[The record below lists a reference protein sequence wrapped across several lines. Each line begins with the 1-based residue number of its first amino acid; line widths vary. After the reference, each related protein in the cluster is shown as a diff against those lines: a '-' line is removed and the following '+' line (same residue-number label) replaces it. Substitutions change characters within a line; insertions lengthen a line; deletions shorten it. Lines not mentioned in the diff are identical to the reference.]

1 MIQASNQQKPTRQ
14 QVVDDLLVALAAVD
28 NRPIIVSSQVED
40 EHLEIRVKWTKN
52 YGYLDIS
59 HLAGWIASY
68 RLSTIEVYFLSL
80 SVTLLVKIEYSEL
93 EPDEQDLHTNFY
105 YKL

>member
-1 MIQASNQQKPTRQ
+1 MNQASNQQKPTRQ
-14 QVVDDLLVALAAVD
+14 QIDGALLSALAAID
-28 NRPIIVSSQVED
+28 NGPITVSSQVED

-68 RLSTIEVYFLSL
+68 RLSSMEVYFLSL
-80 SVTLLVKIEYSEL
+80 SVTLFMKIEYSEL
-93 EPDEQDLHTNFY
+93 EPDESDSHTNY
-105 YKL
+105 YQL

>member
-1 MIQASNQQKPTRQ
+1 MNQASNQQKPTRQ
-14 QVVDDLLVALAAVD
+14 QIDGALLSALAAID
-28 NRPIIVSSQVED
+28 NGPITVSSQVED

-68 RLSTIEVYFLSL
+68 RPSSMEVYLLPLF
-80 SVTLLVKIEYSEL
+80 VTLFVKIKYSEL
-93 EPDEQDLHTNFY
+93 EPDESDSRTNY
-105 YKL
+105 YQL

>member
-1 MIQASNQQKPTRQ
+1 MNQASNQQKPTRQ
-14 QVVDDLLVALAAVD
+14 QIDGALLSALAAID
-28 NRPIIVSSQVED
+28 NGPITVSSQVED

-68 RLSTIEVYFLSL
+68 RLSSIEVYFLSL
-80 SVTLLVKIEYSEL
+80 SVTLFMKIEYSEL
-93 EPDEQDLHTNFY
+93 EPDEPDSHTNY
-105 YKL
+105 YQL

>member
-1 MIQASNQQKPTRQ
+1 MNQASNQQKPTRQ
-14 QVVDDLLVALAAVD
+14 QIDGALLSALAAID
-28 NRPIIVSSQVED
+28 NGPITVSSQVED

-68 RLSTIEVYFLSL
+68 RLSSMEVYFLSL
-80 SVTLLVKIEYSEL
+80 SVTLFMKIEYSEL
-93 EPDEQDLHTNFY
+93 EPDESDSRTNY
-105 YKL
+105 CQL

>member
-28 NRPIIVSSQVED
+28 NGPITVSSQIED

-68 RLSTIEVYFLSL
+68 RLSSIEVYFLSL
-80 SVTLLVKIEYSEL
+80 SVTLFVKIKYSEL
-93 EPDEQDLHTNFY
+93 EPDESDSRTNY
-105 YKL
+105 YQL